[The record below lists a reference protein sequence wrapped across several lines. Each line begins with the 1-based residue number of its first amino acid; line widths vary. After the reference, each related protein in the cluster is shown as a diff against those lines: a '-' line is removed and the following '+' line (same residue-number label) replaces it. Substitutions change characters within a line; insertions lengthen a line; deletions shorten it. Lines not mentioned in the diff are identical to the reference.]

1 MRYSVSEIRD
11 QIIATLVAD
20 TTNFSTV
27 RVDTYAG
34 QVNAQRFSNPEY
46 MQGFVQLLPFCYVS
60 YQGRVGEKA
69 NRDSSGKTYIHTLT
83 FRIFTGAK
91 SERNTKEASNNCYDM
106 LAACFDDLH
115 GKVPYMTS
123 QLLPGYTPMSG
134 TAIST
139 SEFNPLSPLYET
151 GGQDEQLVVSL
162 PGIVVYQSDFSIRL
176 LA

>member
-1 MRYSVSEIRD
+1 M
-11 QIIATLVAD
+11 
-20 TTNFSTV
+20 
-27 RVDTYAG
+27 VDTYAG
-34 QVNAQRFSNPEY
+34 QVSPEMFFDPEY
-46 MQGFVQLLPFCYVS
+46 MQGFVQLLPFTLVS

-83 FRIFTGAK
+83 FRLFTGSK
-91 SERNTKEASNNCYDM
+91 SLRKTQEASRGVYDM
-106 LAACFDDLH
+106 MASCFDDLH

-139 SEFNPLSPLYET
+139 TGFNPLSPLYET
-151 GGQDEQLVVSL
+151 GGQDEMLIINL

>member
-1 MRYSVSEIRD
+1 MRYKVSEIED
-11 QIIATLVAD
+11 QIIATLEAD
-20 TTNFSTV
+20 TTNFSSV
-27 RVDTYAG
+27 AVDTYAG
-34 QVNAQRFSNPEY
+34 QVSPEMFFDPEY
-46 MQGFVQLLPFCYVS
+46 MQGFVRLLPFCYVS

-91 SERNTKEASNNCYDM
+91 SLRKTEEAVRSAYDM

-123 QLLPGYTPMSG
+123 QLLPGYTAMSG

-151 GGQDEQLVVSL
+151 GGQDEILIVNL
-162 PGIVVYQSDFSIRL
+162 PGIVIFQSDYAIRL